1 MAWQGRLCARA
12 RGGANYAT
20 PRRPRTLSDRGDG
33 RFVCFCFYF
42 FDPSSRPRAVSRSTP
57 STHPETKSPSVA
69 SDRRPLVREGRKEGR
84 KGGRG
89 QWAYLVSRDCNV
101 ARPYGLPH
109 RRPPRAKG
117 GRRADA
123 RSLVAAA
130 AAAAWRAGW
139 WEGGAWLA
147 TDAKLEP

>member
-1 MAWQGRLCARA
+1 MARQAGYARA
-12 RGGANYAT
+12 RG
-20 PRRPRTLSDRGDG
+20 RGRQLRHAAAPTHFVGSRG
-33 RFVCFCFYF
+33 RKIRLVLFLF

-101 ARPYGLPH
+101 ARPYGIPH
-109 RRPPRAKG
+109 RLPPRAKG